1 MYSEKSRQMARRIA
15 ERTGTDKEKT
25 YTMMLLTAV
34 LLDLNPDDG
43 EIEERIMKD
52 WEAREARERAC
63 GYTQTQTHA
72 EAKSPTAL

>member
-34 LLDLNPDDG
+34 LLDLDPDDG

-52 WEAREARERAC
+52 WEASEARERAC
-63 GYTQTQTHA
+63 GYTPTQTHA
-72 EAKSPTAL
+72 EAKSLTVS

>member
-34 LLDLNPDDG
+34 LLDLAPDDG

-52 WEAREARERAC
+52 WEACEARERTC
-63 GYTQTQTHA
+63 GYTPTPTRA
-72 EAKSPTAL
+72 EGKSLTAS